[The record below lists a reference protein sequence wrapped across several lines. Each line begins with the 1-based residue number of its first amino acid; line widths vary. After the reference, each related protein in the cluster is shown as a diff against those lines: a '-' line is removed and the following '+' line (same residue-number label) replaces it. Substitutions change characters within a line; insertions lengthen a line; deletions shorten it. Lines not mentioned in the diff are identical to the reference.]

1 MGSFDDHTLR
11 ILYILVVSVIV
22 WSAVQ
27 VLTKSFVVSISV
39 GTAKGKRLRTLTNL
53 VKSAASVVIVSVGF
67 VMVLQEVGFN
77 IAPLIASAGIAGL
90 AIGFGA
96 QSLVKDVIAGFFILV
111 EDQLDEGDEV
121 EISGKKGV
129 IKKITLRTI
138 WLKDKDGALH
148 VVPNGSITIVSNF
161 SKNKS

>member
-22 WSAVQ
+22 WAAVQ

>member
-22 WSAVQ
+22 WAAVQ

-39 GTAKGKRLRTLTNL
+39 GAAKGKRLRTLTNL

-138 WLKDKDGALH
+138 WLKDKDGTLH

-161 SKNKS
+161 SKNKN

>member
-22 WSAVQ
+22 WAAVQ

-161 SKNKS
+161 SKNKN

>member
-1 MGSFDDHTLR
+1 LR

-22 WSAVQ
+22 WAAVQ

-138 WLKDKDGALH
+138 WLKDKDGTLH

-161 SKNKS
+161 SKNKN

>member
-1 MGSFDDHTLR
+1 MGSFDEHTLR
-11 ILYILVVSVIV
+11 ILYVVVVTIIV
-22 WSAVQ
+22 WVAVQ
-27 VLTKSFVVSISV
+27 VLAKSFIVSISA
-39 GTAKGKRLRTLTNL
+39 GATKGKRLRTLTNL

-148 VVPNGSITIVSNF
+148 IVPNGSITTVSNF
-161 SKNKS
+161 SRNKS

>member
-39 GTAKGKRLRTLTNL
+39 GAAKGKRLRTLTNL

>member
-22 WSAVQ
+22 WAAVQ

-138 WLKDKDGALH
+138 WLKDKDGTLH

-161 SKNKS
+161 SKNKN

>member
-138 WLKDKDGALH
+138 WLKDKDGTLH

-161 SKNKS
+161 SKNKN

>member
-161 SKNKS
+161 SKNKN